1 MWLGGQGQ
9 SCPVGA
15 RVSPAASAL
24 ELLDAQLAGV
34 GVRARCPPIR
44 IVMVEHTRPVS
55 VGFPSGH
62 GGVRLARRVICK
74 VGFLLGPG
82 AWWEQ
87 WVLPSESAGSAGSG
101 GREKEALPF
110 PVGQEAGSHSRAR
123 GTVSL
128 NCPRGSQSGRV
139 LQQDKWDHPSPPLS
153 WLFTATGVV
162 SVLGHPVE

>member
-1 MWLGGQGQ
+1 MRGLLCSPLRVAGRAGPELPCWCQGLACSLCAGASGRSAGGCG
-9 SCPVGA
+9 
-15 RVSPAASAL
+15 
-24 ELLDAQLAGV
+24 

-87 WVLPSESAGSAGSG
+87 WVLPNESTGSAGSG
-101 GREKEALPF
+101 GREKEVLPF

-139 LQQDKWDHPSPPLS
+139 LQ
-153 WLFTATGVV
+153 
-162 SVLGHPVE
+162 